1 MNEERVSLIFI
12 GVVAIMIILAPEIN
26 NNVLAQPDISLE
38 SQRYIEES
46 FSNQIVGE
54 VINNGNE
61 VAEFVE
67 ATASF
72 YNALGDIVGTS
83 SGFADPETIQAG
95 MKSPF
100 TILIT
105 SDTVANEA
113 ATYSLT
119 LQWQDSGV
127 NDYSKLVLEN
137 EPISASTSPSEEPSI
152 EEPSDGQ
159 PSPEEESFDE
169 ED

>member
-1 MNEERVSLIFI
+1 MNVERVFPIFI
-12 GVVAIMIILAPEIN
+12 VVVIMIILAPAI
-26 NNVLAQPDISLE
+26 NNVLAQSDISLQ

-54 VINNGNE
+54 VINNGSE

-83 SGFADPETIQAG
+83 SGFADPETIQPG

-119 LQWQDSGV
+119 LQWQDSDV

-137 EPISASTSPSEEPSI
+137 EPITSSTG
-152 EEPSDGQ
+152 GQ
-159 PSPEEESFDE
+159 ESSTE
-169 ED
+169 